1 MSDHLEAFLPSEDR
15 DYLVSAIVSVY
26 KAERFLAGCLDDLLA
41 QTIADVIEI
50 VIVDSCSPQNERAI
64 IDTYLAR
71 HGNITYLRTPQ
82 RENVYAAWNRGAAA
96 ARGRYLTNANSDDRH
111 HPACLGLLANALEE
125 RPDRVLAYGTS
136 FTTGTENETFGE
148 NDRSRPFLTPT
159 PFAPATLLYFP
170 FGPQPMWRR
179 DLHDRIGPFDATYS
193 AAGDWDFAIRASLV
207 GKVAHVPEA
216 MGLYL
221 AHQGAITFRD
231 DTMRKE
237 NERIRRFWRRAD
249 VVEQLY
255 AMADAPLTT
264 PEQQA
269 DVHHDMGLRAL
280 EFLTPWS
287 DGAFGQDADFARR
300 CFLHA
305 LRLAPGRDAPR
316 LSLAIIDALRGD
328 VQKAVTA
335 LDELRAGPC
344 AALAERNLRVIA
356 RAASRPGHLLS
367 LRHAPSP
374 LGFPS
379 QLSLAA
385 AHVAD
390 IPSANTGN
398 TGTGWD
404 GADRNGA
411 PRVLLF
417 GESFP
422 PSQGAAAPRAEKSDT
437 ARHMEELG
445 AALAQSGYTPH
456 VVTGPGPDH
465 AEPAP
470 HGITI
475 TETGLWDTPGL
486 PDLYRLDR
494 LAESSATRAAL
505 LAGPPG
511 AWLLPACRLLRKHDV
526 RTVLLPSIS
535 AADLATVRQGG
546 DLPYLRFALA
556 CADEVVR
563 GSESGCDAQVL
574 HLMGATSHFV
584 PRAVLPAPAPGDF
597 RRQHG
602 LAPDIPLLVAV
613 AGSLPENGLPDLP
626 NVPKLLDVLHG
637 LAHDDGQWQLAI
649 IGGPTSDGPG
659 DGSGDGPD
667 GGVPSRAHADPRV
680 HLLGPLPRP
689 QVQSALRD
697 ADILLL
703 PGGAESAL
711 PYAALEAMAL
721 GTPWIATPR
730 CTALADAAGGLI
742 AEPDH
747 FPQAIRA
754 LLRDADAATALGAL
768 GAAHW
773 DACLRPERCAQA
785 LATLLEGAG
794 SMPDLRMPASLRR
807 ANAAVQARLPGTG
820 KPQA

>member
-41 QTIADVIEI
+41 QTIADDIEI

-64 IDTYLAR
+64 IDTYLAH

-111 HPACLGLLANALEE
+111 HPACLGLLAAALEE
-125 RPDRVLAYGTS
+125 RPDHVLAYGTS
-136 FTTGTENETFGE
+136 FTTGTENETFAE
-148 NDRSRPFLTPT
+148 NDRSRPFLTPA

-193 AAGDWDFAIRASLV
+193 AAGDWDFAIRASLA

-249 VVEQLY
+249 VIEQLY
-255 AMADAPLTT
+255 AMAGAPLAT

-316 LSLAIIDALRGD
+316 LSLAIVDALRGD
-328 VQKAVTA
+328 VHKAVTA
-335 LDELRAGPC
+335 LGELRTGPC

-390 IPSANTGN
+390 IPSDSTSDSTGSTGSTGSMRS

-404 GADRNGA
+404 GADRNGG

-417 GESFP
+417 GKSFLPGQGEAPPHPDES
-422 PSQGAAAPRAEKSDT
+422 EM
-437 ARHMEELG
+437 ARHLEELG
-445 AALAQSGYTPH
+445 AALAQSGYAPH
-456 VVTGPGPDH
+456 VVTGARPDH

-470 HGITI
+470 QDIAV
-475 TETGLWDTPGL
+475 TETGLWATPGL

-494 LAESSATRAAL
+494 LAESGITRAAL

-613 AGSLPENGLPDLP
+613 SDFLPESALPDL
-626 NVPKLLDVLHG
+626 LDMLSR
-637 LAHDDGQWQLAI
+637 LAHDNGQWQLAI
-649 IGGPTSDGPG
+649 IGGPT
-659 DGSGDGPD
+659 GDGPD
-667 GGVPSRAHADPRV
+667 GGVPSRATADPRM

-721 GTPWIATPR
+721 GTPWIAPPR

-742 AEPDH
+742 AEPEH
-747 FPQAIRA
+747 FSRAVHA
-754 LLRDADAATALGAL
+754 LLHDADTATALGEL
-768 GAAHW
+768 GTAHW
-773 DACLRPERCAQA
+773 DACFRPERCAQA
-785 LATLLEGAG
+785 LTAPLEGAG
-794 SMPDLRMPASLRR
+794 GMPDLRMPASLRR
-807 ANAAVQARLPGTG
+807 ANAAVQARLLGTE